1 MEQQNLSIKEKKSN
15 LTKHNRLTRQVCENK
30 LTPACVHTSTK
41 RTLLKSSDRQG
52 MALKPEKPVHQG
64 PHRTYRNVPPTV
76 YAPRVRSGSKEALLI
91 VAWFSSTKSAFRHKT
106 SINVRQ

>member
-52 MALKPEKPVHQG
+52 MALKPEKPVHHG
-64 PHRTYRNVPPTV
+64 PPLNILCLEACGGENHCLNV
-76 YAPRVRSGSKEALLI
+76 Y
-91 VAWFSSTKSAFRHKT
+91 
-106 SINVRQ
+106 